1 MEKKNRDLAKKN
13 TELKE
18 KISKMTVMYSEL
30 LKTNIKREYTEFR
43 IRKKAIG
50 LLEDSIGVVN
60 DVAEN
65 LREIK
70 AMILR
75 KDALEVLEDKLNAQD
90 GVKPRKLSM

>member
-1 MEKKNRDLAKKN
+1 
-13 TELKE
+13 
-18 KISKMTVMYSEL
+18 MTIMYSEL

-65 LREIK
+65 LRGIK
-70 AMILR
+70 EMILR
-75 KDALEVLEDKLNAQD
+75 KDAVDVLEDKSNAQD
-90 GVKPRKLSM
+90 GVKPRKL